1 MPFKPNYRMQ
11 RSDRDRAKEA
21 RKQEKLLK
29 RQEAVE
35 KRKAAR
41 QPSGTDE
48 PDGGPSDK
56 LEEIDGAP
64 E

>member
-11 RSDRDRAKEA
+11 RSERNRVKEA

-29 RQEAVE
+29 QQEAVE

-41 QPSGTDE
+41 QLPDAVDE
-48 PDGGPSDK
+48 PQ
-56 LEEIDGAP
+56 EN
-64 E
+64 